1 MTVLALSSAA
11 AAPLPEDAFLSFTT
25 RSYLVTAGAKLAWLE
40 ELRGVTNIIGC
51 TLPSCEPRK
60 LTNYTSEDGGAVIDH
75 LALSEDG
82 ATVLYSR
89 GEEAA
94 VNPSSAAAPLVR
106 RSYSLAFASG
116 ALPTALAPYSLEAAT
131 YDTRGEA
138 AYVTFAIASNGH
150 TTLAEMRATGDD
162 ADADDASAAREDCRR
177 SRGHL
182 QWHPR
187 GGVGTGRS
195 DSRVCHSTPRPQ
207 LHWPLDARH
216 VEPAASESRQ
226 RATTARR
233 VIPFTQI
240 TRPRRA

>member
-1 MTVLALSSAA
+1 MMTVLALSSAA

-150 TTLAEMRATGDD
+150 TTLAEMRATGTTPTQMTPVPRVRTAGVL
-162 ADADDASAAREDCRR
+162 ADICSGTRAAAWAPDGQTLAFAIRR
-177 SRGHL
+177 LDHSFIGLWTRG
-182 QWHPR
+182 
-187 GGVGTGRS
+187 T
-195 DSRVCHSTPRPQ
+195 
-207 LHWPLDARH
+207 
-216 VEPAASESRQ
+216 
-226 RATTARR
+226 
-233 VIPFTQI
+233 
-240 TRPRRA
+240 